1 MFEYRRKG
9 LWYGKTMMTA
19 AAFVLLTGCT
29 SDFGPWPFP
38 TGYTYHN
45 EEYKA
50 PAGPEPVFKKWEA
63 ARKNKKKQDAAPAPV
78 LDTHFAARKAKAAQA
93 SAPVSPSPDTNDS
106 QLWLSAAND
115 LTGRLFTK
123 FGKPT
128 EPVYLPSPGAAE
140 QDQFF
145 AAALHAALQDQ
156 GAAIAAQPGAGP
168 FSMHYKTND
177 TGSGEGRLLLT
188 ITMQSGTQTLAEE
201 SGIYTVGGGAG
212 AGSGSASVPVKD
224 AGGAPTSLAA
234 PSGAGGF

>member
-1 MFEYRRKG
+1 MFEGRRKG
-9 LWYGKTMMTA
+9 LWYGKTMMA

-63 ARKNKKKQDAAPAPV
+63 ARKSNKKQGAAATPV
-78 LDTHFAARKAKAAQA
+78 LDTHFVDHKAVAVPQ
-93 SAPVSPSPDTNDS
+93 PVSVPASPAINDP

-128 EPVYLPSPGAAE
+128 EPVYLSSPGMAE

-156 GAAIAAQPGAGP
+156 GVAIAAQPGTGP
-168 FSMHYKTND
+168 FAMHYKTSD
-177 TGSGEGRLLLT
+177 IGGAGRLLLT
-188 ITMQSGTQTLAEE
+188 ITMQSGAQPPLAEE
-201 SGIYTVGGGAG
+201 SGIYTVGGDGGAG
-212 AGSGSASVPVKD
+212 IVSAAPVGG
-224 AGGAPTSLAA
+224 AGGAPTSLTA
-234 PSGAGGF
+234 PGGGGF